1 MSHADLE
8 DFLCDLGQESHN
20 NDQDSSN
27 CLLSQSAKVEKTG
40 DNANDKSIQEFISDE
55 QRVREFCK
63 VRMKHSLEP

>member
-1 MSHADLE
+1 M
-8 DFLCDLGQESHN
+8 
-20 NDQDSSN
+20 
-27 CLLSQSAKVEKTG
+27 EKTG